1 MPPAVETPRLII
13 RDWTDS
19 DADVQA
25 AFALYGRREVTQ
37 WLTPATTGV
46 TELSGMRE
54 VLRQWLQEESELLP
68 PTGHWAMQRRTDAT
82 VVGGLVLRMMP
93 PYESDVELT
102 WQLRPETWG
111 HGYATEGA
119 RALLAWAFECDIDEV
134 FALALP
140 DNTRAIATAE
150 RIGMEWV
157 GETSKYYDTT
167 LQVYRI
173 RPGDLPGL
181 PPLGNTDD

>member
-1 MPPAVETPRLII
+1 MQPALETPRLTI
-13 RDWTDS
+13 RDWTDT

-37 WLTPATTGV
+37 WLTPAITSVGD
-46 TELSGMRE
+46 LSGMRE
-54 VLRQWLQEESELLP
+54 VLRQWLQEQPDLLP
-68 PTGHWAMQRRTDAT
+68 PTGHWAMQRREDAT
-82 VVGGLVLRMMP
+82 VVGGLVLRMLP
-93 PYESDVELT
+93 PYDHDLELT

-119 RALLAWAFECDIDEV
+119 RALLAWAFDFDIDEV
-134 FALALP
+134 FALAMP
-140 DNTRAIATAE
+140 GNTRAIATAE
-150 RIGMEWV
+150 RIGMDWV
-157 GETSKYYDTT
+157 GETSKYYGTT

-181 PPLGNTDD
+181 PPLDDTED